1 MRKLAAFVVAIWLLA
16 ATLLWLLLPTL
27 EERGQFGDLFGAVN
41 ALFSGL
47 AFAGLYSAL
56 KVQQSQLELQRNE
69 LTLQREELRMQRE
82 EMIASR
88 AELANQVRAQ
98 HALVKAST
106 AQIAV
111 TAFQARIEAIKMD
124 SEQRVPGT
132 RGDFVNQI
140 EAIARSMSALADKLE
155 HENSSQPEP
164 SEAPHA

>member
-1 MRKLAAFVVAIWLLA
+1 MRKLAAFVIAIWLLA
-16 ATLLWLLLPTL
+16 ATLLWVFLPTL

-69 LTLQREELRMQRE
+69 LALQRDELRMQRE

-88 AELANQVRAQ
+88 AELSNQVRAQ

-124 SEQRVPGT
+124 SEQKVASA
-132 RGDFVNQI
+132 RGDFVRQI
-140 EAIARSMSALADKLE
+140 EAIAQAMAGLADKLE
-155 HENSSQPEP
+155 EENASR
-164 SEAPHA
+164 SEVKEQVVL

>member
-1 MRKLAAFVVAIWLLA
+1 MRKLAAFVIFIW
-16 ATLLWLLLPTL
+16 ATTALLLWLFLPSL
-27 EERGQFGDLFGAVN
+27 EARGQFGDLFGAVN

-56 KVQQSQLELQRNE
+56 KLQQSQLELQRNE

-88 AELANQVRAQ
+88 AELASQVRAQ

-111 TAFQARIEAIKMD
+111 AGFQAQIEAIKMD
-124 SEQRVPGT
+124 SEQRVPGA
-132 RGDFVNQI
+132 RGDYVLKI
-140 EAIARSMSALADKLE
+140 EAISKAMTALADKLE
-155 HENSSQPEP
+155 QQTQDSQPSQEC
-164 SEAPHA
+164 A